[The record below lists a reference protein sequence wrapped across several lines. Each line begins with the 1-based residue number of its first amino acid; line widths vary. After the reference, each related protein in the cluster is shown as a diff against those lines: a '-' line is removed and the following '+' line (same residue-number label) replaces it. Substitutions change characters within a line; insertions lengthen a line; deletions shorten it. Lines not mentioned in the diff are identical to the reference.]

1 MSDAASP
8 KGFNQESA
16 KLFGDLL
23 GISIAAV
30 DRLAMERNQ
39 AIARLHALPGQ
50 IRLEKQRDGITEF
63 ERSDLE
69 MAAQIVERLLFG
81 PEGVT
86 KPEAE
91 EVAA

>member
-1 MSDAASP
+1 MSDAASLE
-8 KGFNQESA
+8 GFNQEST
-16 KLFGDLL
+16 KLFFDLF

-30 DRLAMERNQ
+30 DRLALERNQ
-39 AIARLHALPGQ
+39 AVARLHALPGQ
-50 IRLEKQRDGITEF
+50 IRLEKQRDGIAEF

-81 PEGVT
+81 QEGVI

-91 EVAA
+91 EVPA